1 MRQPIRFAKDP
12 EPRFTG
18 DRADSLQRRERKAF
32 LSSPERIRLTFSVH
46 RGQQICADV
55 RRHANLHHHVG
66 RLKRE
71 PAQKQWYAD
80 GIRRLFFLCGTF
92 MLSPLLCGLMCIAF
106 GLVIAWLRAL
116 IPPFHGPM
124 RRQAPPC
131 FPDGPKTPTCVS
143 RPQDLSR
150 DDALLGP
157 RGRQSTRR
165 RSQSDRLLVGHHE
178 RALGPP
184 RAACMHPPAPPPRLF
199 RPFCSICPSDYRPA
213 APLGRPLDLPAYSPA
228 CLPAAAGARDAASM
242 AARPDAR

>member
-1 MRQPIRFAKDP
+1 MRAYGYSYEHTIRQPIRFAKDP

-32 LSSPERIRLTFSVH
+32 LSSPERIRLPFLAAA
-46 RGQQICADV
+46 GQQICADV
-55 RRHANLHHHVG
+55 RRHAHLHHHVG

-106 GLVIAWLRAL
+106 GLVLAWLRAL

-124 RRQAPPC
+124 RRQAPSYV
-131 FPDGPKTPTCVS
+131 PDGPKTPTCVS

-150 DDALLGP
+150 DDALLGL
-157 RGRQSTRR
+157 RRRQSTRR
-165 RSQSDRLLVGHHE
+165 RSQSGRPLVGRHE
-178 RALGPP
+178 RAPGPP
-184 RAACMHPPAPPPRLF
+184 RAACMRPPAHPPAFFHPLL
-199 RPFCSICPSDYRPA
+199 YL
-213 APLGRPLDLPAYSPA
+213 PLGFSP
-228 CLPAAAGARDAASM
+228 CCAS
-242 AARPDAR
+242 RTST